1 MRPMARQSPSP
12 DYRSDKMESLE
23 GKAIA
28 RGRFLVFWDA
38 VDPVELEEASAPPAL
53 PEASWVPEEVRTHVS
68 RQAVEESE
76 LIGFWV
82 CGLAPKRR
90 LPGARAFGLAPGHHL
105 PKDPSLP
112 SCLRRPSRR
121 MAARLD
127 QARHHQGVALSA
139 RHRPGPGPGLRPLPR
154 LKGPQ

>member
-1 MRPMARQSPSP
+1 MATKPSSP

-38 VDPVELEEASAPPAL
+38 VDPDVLEETSAASAQPG
-53 PEASWVPEEVRTHVS
+53 ASWMPEEVRTHVS

-82 CGLAPKRR
+82 AWHRSGGFQELEHSGWHRATIFRKIRRFRAAYGLHPDEWQPDWLKLDTTKVWRSQ
-90 LPGARAFGLAPGHHL
+90 LELDLDVARGL
-105 PKDPSLP
+105 DS
-112 SCLRRPSRR
+112 SS
-121 MAARLD
+121 D
-127 QARHHQGVALSA
+127 
-139 RHRPGPGPGLRPLPR
+139 
-154 LKGPQ
+154 